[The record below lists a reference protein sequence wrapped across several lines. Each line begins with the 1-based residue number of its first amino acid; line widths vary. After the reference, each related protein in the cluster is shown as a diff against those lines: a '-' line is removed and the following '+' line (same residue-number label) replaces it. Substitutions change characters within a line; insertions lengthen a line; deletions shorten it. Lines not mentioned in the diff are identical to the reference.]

1 VWKRSDVAD
10 CLKSLLGRW
19 REEVKRSPNAVL
31 VVLCAL
37 GVLACLVSIG
47 TGDLNAR
54 ESLLLS
60 VVLTIISI
68 MGSWVLSRYYAE
80 TSFNENL
87 RTFALKAAEKV
98 DNLSKELDRLAVYLQ
113 QELDDTDYRNAPE
126 NLMGKEY
133 RIEGAI
139 HMLSTLKS
147 VNDRSLSD
155 WQGVIGKELDE
166 RREEQEQR
174 EEQLRELIE
183 RVDSLSLTQAAT
195 PTKNADALEGALK
208 GEINAIRA
216 DLRVLASQ
224 VGGVPLRRSKTSRV
238 EVDNPCPKC
247 TSVVHYRQREKL
259 NSVKAVRCSNCD
271 ARLVSLPAGDGFRL
285 VLREPI
291 KESVACP
298 GCDAPMDVLLDPV
311 PGSSMLTRCRRCG
324 GEVRVNRNSRDITLR
339 LGATKNAPVAL
350 TEEII
355 ANVERVMPPQP
366 WPKGAS
372 RKVAEG
378 LGLPQSTVAKAVK
391 ELIRRGKFQMQ
402 LEGRLYNEVLN
413 GQQPTAPACN
423 GH

>member
-1 VWKRSDVAD
+1 MWKPSDLVD
-10 CLKSLLGRW
+10 WLKSMLGRS

-31 VVLCAL
+31 VIVCAI
-37 GVLACLVSIG
+37 GVLVCLVAIG
-47 TGDLNAR
+47 MWDLTSR

-126 NLMGKEY
+126 NLMAKEY

-166 RREEQEQR
+166 RREEQEER
-174 EEQLRELIE
+174 EEELRELVA
-183 RVDSLSLTQAAT
+183 RVESLSLTQAAAS
-195 PTKNADALEGALK
+195 TKSASALEGALK
-208 GEINAIRA
+208 SEINSIRA

-224 VGGVPLRRSKTSRV
+224 VGGVPIRRSKSSRV
-238 EVDNPCPKC
+238 DVQNPCPKC

-259 NSVKAVRCSNCD
+259 NSIKGVRCSNCD
-271 ARLVSLPAGDGFRL
+271 ARLVSLPSGDGFRL
-285 VLREPI
+285 VLREPV
-291 KESVACP
+291 KESIKCP
-298 GCDAPMDVLLDPV
+298 GCGRYIDVLLDPV
-311 PGSSMLTRCRRCG
+311 PGSSMVTKCSHCG
-324 GEVRVNRNSRDITLR
+324 GELRVNRNANDITLR
-339 LGATKNAPVAL
+339 LDASKRPRVPL
-350 TEEII
+350 TDEVI
-355 ANVERVMPPQP
+355 AKVEHAMPPQP

-372 RKVAEG
+372 RKVAEE
-378 LGLPQSTVAKAVK
+378 LGLPQGTVADALK
-391 ELIRRGKFQMQ
+391 ELVRRGRFKVQ
-402 LEGRLYNEVLN
+402 LDGRLYDEAVN
-413 GQQPTAPACN
+413 GQTAVTPP
-423 GH
+423 